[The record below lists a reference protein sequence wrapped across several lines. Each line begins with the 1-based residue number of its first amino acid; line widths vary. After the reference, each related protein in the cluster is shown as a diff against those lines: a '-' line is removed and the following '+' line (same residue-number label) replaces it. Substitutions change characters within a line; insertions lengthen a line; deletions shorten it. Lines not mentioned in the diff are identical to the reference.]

1 MREKNFQF
9 AYFQLCFTLF
19 LDEATGKKSNGPIK
33 LSGFLVIALA
43 REKKKGKGNVFLIL
57 ALVRIDP
64 YLRSFS
70 ILQRTSAAKTDR
82 SYKNLSCISFSN

>member
-9 AYFQLCFTLF
+9 AYFQLCLTLF

-43 REKKKGKGNVFLIL
+43 REKKKGKGNVFLI
-57 ALVRIDP
+57 
-64 YLRSFS
+64 
-70 ILQRTSAAKTDR
+70 
-82 SYKNLSCISFSN
+82 